1 MDYND
6 IKTNTLRHLY
16 LDSKWDQIEFN
27 DILMMYIKLQ
37 VDRLKD
43 TPFIRIGVWE
53 YEPYSDDYYY
63 RVISYHRVSVTGRIL
78 AGIEDYTSIY
88 NFLTELAVKY
98 KEELFYEKTKK

>member
-1 MDYND
+1 MMDYKE
-6 IKTNTLRHLY
+6 IRTATLRHLY
-16 LDSKWDQIEFN
+16 LDKNWRQIHFD
-27 DILMMYIKLQ
+27 DILKIQ
-37 VDRLKD
+37 VDKLKD
-43 TPFIRIGVWE
+43 TPFIRLGVWE

-88 NFLTELAVKY
+88 NFLRELALKY